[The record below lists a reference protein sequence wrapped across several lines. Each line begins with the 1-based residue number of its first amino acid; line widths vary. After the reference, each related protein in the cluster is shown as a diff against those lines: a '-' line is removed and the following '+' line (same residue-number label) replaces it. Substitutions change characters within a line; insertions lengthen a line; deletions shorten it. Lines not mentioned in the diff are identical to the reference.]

1 MKEDTKLNSQ
11 GATEAEINRYN
22 SKYEILQGEKL
33 DGEKVITMIDTIKD
47 NISGIQLVSG
57 EELRLEIK
65 ENEGNE
71 QVVGTLKTYFDKNKD
86 RQYNA
91 KVEYDENKFVK
102 YINLTILPKEE
113 QNKNKKDL

>member
-1 MKEDTKLNSQ
+1 MRSLTDRSRRIT
-11 GATEAEINRYN
+11 
-22 SKYEILQGEKL
+22 EKL
-33 DGEKVITMIDTIKD
+33 DDKD
-47 NISGIQLVSG
+47 QKD
-57 EELRLEIK
+57 K

-71 QVVGTLKTYFDKNKD
+71 QVVGALKTYFDKNKD

-113 QNKNKKDL
+113 

>member
-1 MKEDTKLNSQ
+1 MRR
-11 GATEAEINRYN
+11 A
-22 SKYEILQGEKL
+22 
-33 DGEKVITMIDTIKD
+33 
-47 NISGIQLVSG
+47 ISSTGRKQIRRSAPFGYGISSPTPAACRKSLSRKNWSSG
-57 EELRLEIK
+57 GSCSLTDRK
-65 ENEGNE
+65 NENEGNE

-113 QNKNKKDL
+113 

>member
-1 MKEDTKLNSQ
+1 
-11 GATEAEINRYN
+11 
-22 SKYEILQGEKL
+22 
-33 DGEKVITMIDTIKD
+33 MIDTIKD

-57 EELRLEIK
+57 EELRLVIK

-71 QVVGTLKTYFDKNKD
+71 QVVGALKTYFDKNKD

-113 QNKNKKDL
+113 